1 MEDRSLRVLF
11 ETAMKVK
18 LWSTY
23 ESSGFRWAWQVIQE
37 GKEDK
42 PPHEEETNTVIR
54 REQFK
59 TKPNLWLLVIFSQRE
74 EITHIK

>member
-1 MEDRSLRVLF
+1 MSLTV
-11 ETAMKVK
+11 T
-18 LWSTY
+18 
-23 ESSGFRWAWQVIQE
+23 QE

-59 TKPNLWLLVIFSQRE
+59 TKPNPLLLVVFSQRE
-74 EITHIK
+74 EIIHIK